1 MTIPFSNVPQT
12 LVPGPYIEIQAQRLS
27 SPGEFVRPTVLTGQM
42 TSTGTATENTA
53 YLVSSSA
60 QGRTLFGRGS
70 CASHMIDAY
79 LKNNPNSSVY
89 CIGIDDAVGTA
100 ATGTLQVT
108 HAATGAGSIFL
119 YVGGRRVVVAV
130 GSSDTVDTIA
140 AAIEAACDALPDLPV
155 VASSATDTVTFTAV
169 HKGTVGNGID
179 LRVNYRG
186 ANGGE
191 ELPAGVTLTIV
202 AMGAV
207 VAGATDPTLDAT
219 TGLHADE
226 YDFIVPWI
234 CTDTNLDNWQ
244 EVVAE
249 YWLTVDQRMPYVI
262 AGTTDTNANQLTLG
276 GLRNAPHETVMGLPK
291 SPTPGYEIA
300 AALAGV
306 ATRVLSLKPYSGLTG
321 IPLVGVLA
329 PASADRLTWAERSAL
344 LDAGIATCTVGNDGT
359 VYIERERATYKTD
372 SSGAP
377 DGAWLDM
384 QRSTRARR
392 IVRRCKARI
401 NRDFFSSGMV
411 IVDDN
416 RTVSAGEDAVSTSTV
431 KGSLVAE
438 ASSMYD
444 DKLIVDLEAFK
455 SGIAVE
461 QDGTDQNRINLYLPI
476 NQTAALRIIAAVANF
491 VG

>member
-1 MTIPFSNVPQT
+1 MAIPFSNVPQT

-27 SPGEFVRPTVLTGQM
+27 SPGEHVRPTVLTGQM
-42 TSTGTATENTA
+42 TASGTATENVA

-79 LKNNPNSSVY
+79 LRNNPNSSVY

-108 HAATGAGSIFL
+108 HAATGAGTIFL
-119 YVGGRRVVVAV
+119 YVGGRRVTAAV

-155 VASSATDTVTFTAV
+155 VASSATDTVTFTSI

-179 LRVNYRG
+179 IRVNYRG

-191 ELPAGVTLTIV
+191 ELPEGVTLTIT
-202 AMGAV
+202 AMAS
-207 VAGATDPTLDAT
+207 GATDPTLDGT

-234 CTDTNLDNWQ
+234 TSDTNLDNWQ

-249 YWLTVDQRMPYVI
+249 YWLPVDQRMPYVI
-262 AGTTDTNANQLTLG
+262 AGTSDTNANQLTLG
-276 GLRNAPHETVMGLPK
+276 GLRNAPHETVLGLPK

-306 ATRVLSLKPYSGLTG
+306 ATRILSNKPYIGLTG
-321 IPLVGVLA
+321 QKLAGVLA
-329 PASADRLTWAERSAL
+329 PASADRLTWAQRSAL
-344 LDAGIATCTVGNDGT
+344 LDAGIATCTVGTDGT
-359 VYIERERATYKTD
+359 VYVERERATYKTD

-411 IVDDN
+411 IVDDD

-438 ASSMYD
+438 ADSMWV
-444 DKLIVDLEAFK
+444 DKLISDLESFK
-455 SGIAVE
+455 NNIQVE